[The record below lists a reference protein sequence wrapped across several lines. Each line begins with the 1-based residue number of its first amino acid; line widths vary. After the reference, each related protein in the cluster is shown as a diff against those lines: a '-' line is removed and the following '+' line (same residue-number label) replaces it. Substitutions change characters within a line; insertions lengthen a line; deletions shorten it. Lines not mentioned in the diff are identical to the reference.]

1 MYEKSFESL
10 VDIIQSAQNKDVVVI
25 GILFPQ
31 NPDYQNTGAYGR
43 YGLRRSVAEQ
53 FVSRFQELE
62 KSYSNFKFIDRNRM
76 GNHGYPS
83 EWFVDDDHLCIEGA
97 KSFTATVD
105 LILNGLE

>member
-1 MYEKSFESL
+1 MFDRSLYEELGGFDESL
-10 VDIIQSAQNKDVVVI
+10 DFLEDWDLWV
-25 GILFPQ
+25 
-31 NPDYQNTGAYGR
+31 R
-43 YGLRRSVAEQ
+43 YST
-53 FVSRFQELE
+53 
-62 KSYSNFKFIDRNRM
+62 KTDFKFIDRNRM